1 MIKAKYC
8 ILFLT
13 FIIVLLTCVISIKQI
28 EANLNNESYC
38 IYIDAGHGGFD
49 GGATSQDK
57 LTIEKDICLNI
68 SLILGEYFKRSG
80 IEVLYTR
87 VKDEALGKNKKT
99 DMYKRV
105 DLINNSVCDIYVSIH
120 ANSYSA
126 SSVKGAQTFYNSK
139 FIENK
144 MLATSIMNYLKLLDA
159 SNKRVA
165 KELSGKYL
173 VDNAMKV
180 GCLVEVGF
188 LTNDIDLT
196 NLKNS
201 TYIHE
206 LALHIYM
213 GILDYIEV
221 RKAV

>member
-1 MIKAKYC
+1 MIKTKYC

-13 FIIVLLTCVISIKQI
+13 FIIVLFVSVVSIKKI
-28 EANLNNESYC
+28 EATLNKGMFC

-49 GGATSQDK
+49 GGAASLDK
-57 LTIEKDICLNI
+57 ATLEKDICLNI
-68 SLILGEYFKRSG
+68 ALTLGEYFKRSG
-80 IEVLYTR
+80 IDVFYTR
-87 VKDEALGKNKKT
+87 QKDEALGKNKKT
-99 DMYKRV
+99 DIYKRV

-120 ANSYSA
+120 ANSYPA
-126 SSVKGAQTFYNSK
+126 PSVKGAQTFYSDKN
-139 FIENK
+139 IENK
-144 MLATSIMNYLKLLDA
+144 ILATKIMNYLKLQDRT
-159 SNKRVA
+159 NKRVP

-173 VDNAMKV
+173 IDNVTKI

-221 RKAV
+221 RKAI